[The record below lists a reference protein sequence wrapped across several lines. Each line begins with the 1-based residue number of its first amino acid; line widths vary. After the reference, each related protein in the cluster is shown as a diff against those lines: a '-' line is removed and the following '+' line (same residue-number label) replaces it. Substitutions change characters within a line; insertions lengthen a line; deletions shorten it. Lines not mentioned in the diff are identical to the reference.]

1 MRKIVI
7 LACICLIA
15 FAVRVSFLFSTA
27 FLSDESIYVYAAY
40 AIQSGVKPFSE
51 IALVHPPLMYAAY
64 AGVMQLFDAGA
75 DLFLVRLFSIT
86 LSTISVIQVY
96 FLGEILSRNLK
107 SYAPRDVGLACAA
120 VSAFYPI
127 IIPFSIASPLVNLF
141 TVFTLGCLIF
151 YSKFLQHKKW
161 VYVLLTGVFAGLACM
176 TWYIAAF
183 FVASLFI
190 FEAFRVFW
198 QREKITVGV
207 KQLGLAAVGAA
218 IPIAA
223 VLSWIH
229 FVWNSLPLF
238 FTQTFMLQTTR
249 AGLTPWEKWL
259 SISSYLI
266 SFFPLIVA
274 GAVGIFVLTSFFLK
288 RGPLEGMLPAW
299 LFISNF
305 VFLSVIP
312 RTTFMHYFFFL
323 NPYLIFVSI
332 VGGFGLFRLMPRN
345 LRKIANKR
353 TVFALLATLAALVVL
368 SASVLTGS
376 LISASAYFSTDP
388 NQYTKAELYVGS
400 FVANLT
406 GPADLIWTSETGI
419 AFFAERPIVAPN
431 STVWPIQG
439 FFNDVFDTEYVD
451 ANGVIHQGIG
461 ITAPNMFTQSWEN
474 DGVKVLV
481 FIRGAGPVP
490 YPDDLLWYGY
500 ESQVGVEDWVESH
513 FSLLQI
519 VSSQNV
525 AYTYEVWVRK

>member
-7 LACICLIA
+7 LACICLVA

-27 FLSDESIYVYAAY
+27 FLSDEAIYVYAAW
-40 AIQSGVKPFSE
+40 AMKGGVKPFSE
-51 IALVHPPLMYAAY
+51 IALVHPPLMYATY
-64 AGVMQLFDAGA
+64 AWLMQLFDVGA

-86 LSTISVIQVY
+86 LSTISVIQIY

-107 SYAPRDVGLACAA
+107 SHTPRDMGLACAA
-120 VSAFYPI
+120 VFAFYPI

-141 TVFTLGCLIF
+141 TVFTLGCLVF
-151 YSKFLQHKKW
+151 YSKFLQNKNW
-161 VYVLLTGVFAGLACM
+161 IYTVSTGVFAGLAFM

-183 FVASLFI
+183 FVLSLSI
-190 FEAFRVFW
+190 FEVFRVFW
-198 QREKITVGV
+198 QREKIRVWV
-207 KQLGLAAVGAA
+207 RQLGLATGGLAVVAA
-218 IPIAA
+218 V

-249 AGLTPWEKWL
+249 VGLTLWEKWL
-259 SISSYLI
+259 YVDAYLI

-274 GAVGIFVLTSFFLK
+274 GAVGVFVLTRIVLK
-288 RGPLEGMLPAW
+288 RGPLVGVLPAW

-305 VFLSVIP
+305 VFLLVIP

-323 NPYLIFVSI
+323 NPYLIFICI
-332 VGGFGLFRLMPRN
+332 VGGFGLVRLMPRN

-353 TVFALLATLAALVVL
+353 TVFALAATLVALVVL
-368 SASVLTGS
+368 SASVLTSS
-376 LISASAYFSTDP
+376 LILASAYFSTDP

-400 FVANLT
+400 YVANLT
-406 GPADLIWTSETGI
+406 SQTDMIWTSETGI
-419 AFFAERPIVAPN
+419 AFFAERLIAAPN
-431 STVWPIQG
+431 STIWPIQG
-439 FFNDVFDTEYVD
+439 FFNDVFDTDFVD

-461 ITAPNMFTQSWEN
+461 ITAPDMFTQSWEN
-474 DGVKVLV
+474 VKVKVLI
-481 FIRGAGPVP
+481 FIRGTGPVP

-500 ESQVGVEDWVESH
+500 EGQSGVEEWVESH

-519 VSSQNV
+519 VTSQNV
-525 AYTYEVWVRK
+525 AYAYEVWVRK